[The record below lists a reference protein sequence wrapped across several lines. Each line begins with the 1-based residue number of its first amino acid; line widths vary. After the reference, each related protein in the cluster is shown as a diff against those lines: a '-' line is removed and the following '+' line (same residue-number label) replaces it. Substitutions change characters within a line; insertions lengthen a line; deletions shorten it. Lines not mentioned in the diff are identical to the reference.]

1 MTPMYCEH
9 MSIPVSYIAARGRV
23 CRRAARTF
31 LSSFTLLAILA
42 PGATAQNTTKARTP
56 QDIGAAIAR
65 TCTTI
70 DPSTQGVIAG
80 VVTDSLT
87 GVTLPGARVKLV
99 WQGPDD
105 AQAKTAAVD
114 TNKDGF
120 YTFCNVPAGLLV
132 LLTANLRVTS
142 PPRTVGIQPGML
154 NIENIRLAVSNPDKP
169 GVLVGRVI
177 DASTRQ
183 PIPDVSVEMEQ
194 IHKQVLTNERG
205 YFSFGEQPFGTYT
218 LKLEHLAYKTR
229 EVPLHISGNLTQNV
243 QIEMT
248 QQPIELPGIQ
258 VSVLP
263 RSPNYDLQGMIRRMS
278 MGFGTFITRETLERR
293 PEAKLADMLRGV
305 PGISVFR
312 NGIYAYLEVRGQ
324 SCNPT
329 VYLDGQYHPLDPDLG
344 VNEFY
349 ASDLEAIEVYKGAE
363 TPAEFLRPG
372 FQYPCATIVMWSH
385 RGG

>member
-1 MTPMYCEH
+1 MTPMYSEH
-9 MSIPVSYIAARGRV
+9 MNIPESYIAARNHVRPCV
-23 CRRAARTF
+23 ARTF
-31 LSSFTLLAILA
+31 LSSFALLAVLA
-42 PGATAQNTTKARTP
+42 PPATAQSTAKARSA

-87 GVTLPGARVKLV
+87 GVTLPNARVKLV
-99 WQGPDD
+99 WQGPNDVQ
-105 AQAKTAAVD
+105 AQTAQVD

-142 PPRTVGIQPGML
+142 PPRTVGIQAGML

-194 IHKQVLTNERG
+194 IHKEVLTNERG
-205 YFSFGEQPFGTYT
+205 YFSFGQQPFGTYT
-218 LKLEHLAYKTR
+218 LKLQHLAYKTR
-229 EVPLHISGNLTQNV
+229 QVPLHISGNLTQNV
-243 QIEMT
+243 EIEMT
-248 QQPIELPGIQ
+248 QRPIELPGIQ

-263 RSPNYDLQGMIRRMS
+263 RAPNNDIQGMIRRMS
-278 MGFGTFITRETLERR
+278 LGFGTFITRETLETR
-293 PEAKLADMLRGV
+293 PESKLGDMLRDV

-312 NGIYAYLEVRGQ
+312 NGIDAYLEVRGK
-324 SCNPT
+324 SCDPN
-329 VYLDGQYHPLDPDLG
+329 VYLDGVYHPLDPDLG

-349 ASDLEAIEVYKGAE
+349 AGDLEAIEVYKGSE